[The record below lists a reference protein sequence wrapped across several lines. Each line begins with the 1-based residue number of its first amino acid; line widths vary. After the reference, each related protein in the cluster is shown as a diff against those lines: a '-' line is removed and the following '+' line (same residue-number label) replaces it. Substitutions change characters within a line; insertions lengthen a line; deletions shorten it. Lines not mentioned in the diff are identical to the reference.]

1 MGLITLFLK
10 GKILQKL
17 LAGIGRSPRPGR
29 GGGLLGRKALIAA
42 VAGMLLKRA
51 FRRR

>member
-1 MGLITLFLK
+1 MGLISLFLK

-17 LAGIGRSPRPGR
+17 LGSISRNPQSGRA
-29 GGGLLGRKALIAA
+29 GGLLGRKALFAA
-42 VAGMLLKRA
+42 VAAMVLKRA

>member
-10 GKILQKL
+10 GKILQKIL
-17 LAGIGRSPRPGR
+17 GGMSRSPQPGR
-29 GGGLLGRKALIAA
+29 GGGLFGKKAAMAAIAA
-42 VAGMLLKRA
+42 MILKRA